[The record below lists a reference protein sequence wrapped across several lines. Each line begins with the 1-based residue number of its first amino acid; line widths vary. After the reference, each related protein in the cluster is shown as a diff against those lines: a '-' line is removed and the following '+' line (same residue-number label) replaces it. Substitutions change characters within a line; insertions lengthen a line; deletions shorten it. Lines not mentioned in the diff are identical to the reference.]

1 VRAARWAAAL
11 LVLSLAGCASE
22 PCPDPAPPQAPA
34 AIDAEVYR
42 RAETERA
49 ARLAREVEQL
59 RDDLR
64 QAEGALVAAESG
76 LRGSYT
82 RADAISSLAE
92 ARIRV
97 SRAGDVAPWRS
108 AQLAEAQAKLTDAEH
123 QVEAGHFG
131 AALFFVY
138 RAERIADL
146 LQAEA
151 ERVQATP
158 GTRFVRGRRVNLRSG
173 PSTTDRVLAVLSGG
187 TPVFPETA
195 ERSWVLVRTATGE
208 VGWVHTSLLARRP

>member
-1 VRAARWAAAL
+1 MAAL
-11 LVLSLAGCASE
+11 ALAGCASA
-22 PCPDPAPPQAPA
+22 PCPDERASGPASPSA
-34 AIDAEVYR
+34 AEIDAEIDAEVYR

-64 QAEGALVAAESG
+64 QAEDALVAAESG

-97 SRAGDVAPWRS
+97 KRAGAAAPWRAS
-108 AQLAEAQAKLTDAEH
+108 QLEEARAKLNDAEG
-123 QVEAGHFG
+123 QVDVGHFG

-138 RAERIADL
+138 RAERIADSV
-146 LQAEA
+146 QSEA
-151 ERVQATP
+151 ERVHATP
-158 GTRFVRGRRVNLRSG
+158 GTRFVRARQVNLRAG
-173 PSTTDRVLAVLSGG
+173 PSTANPVRSVLTKGM
-187 TPVFPETA
+187 PVFPEST
-195 ERSWVLVRTATGE
+195 ESRWVLVRTASGE
-208 VGWVHTSLLARRP
+208 VGWVHVSLLAPVP